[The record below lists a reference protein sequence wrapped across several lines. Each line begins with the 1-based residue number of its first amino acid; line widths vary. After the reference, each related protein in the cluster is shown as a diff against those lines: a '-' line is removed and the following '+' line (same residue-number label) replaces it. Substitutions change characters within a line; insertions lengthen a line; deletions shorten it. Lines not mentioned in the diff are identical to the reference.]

1 MAPMWNRSFYLLCLL
16 IMRISSLDGNEICL
30 TSALNDRPVPRNW
43 LIAARPYL
51 GTDN

>member
-16 IMRISSLDGNEICL
+16 IKRISSLDGNEICL
-30 TSALNDRPVPRNW
+30 TSA
-43 LIAARPYL
+43 ARPYL